1 MPGVPAVRVTP
12 EVVSFVVLP
21 PLLWAATNDLP
32 GRDLRAVWRPV
43 VVLAVGLV
51 LASAAAVA
59 VVLSAVAA
67 VPAAMAFVLGAV
79 LASTDPVAVSALGR
93 RLALPPRVQ
102 ALVQAE
108 SLFNDGTSLVLFQI
122 AVSFAVGSSV
132 AAGWGSVLW
141 DGPAR

>member
-1 MPGVPAVRVTP
+1 M
-12 EVVSFVVLP
+12 
-21 PLLWAATNDLP
+21 
-32 GRDLRAVWRPV
+32 
-43 VVLAVGLV
+43 LAP
-51 LASAAAVA
+51 AAAVA

-67 VPAAMAFVLGAV
+67 VPVAMAFVLVRRWPARTRGGQRA
-79 LASTDPVAVSALGR
+79 GR

-141 DGPAR
+141 HGTVQFVALAGAARWSAR